1 MVQKKKTM
9 SPLKSKKTTA
19 KERISRASVSF
30 PVEHYE
36 ELERI
41 AETNKVSVAWVVRQA
56 VEKYLVDRYPLLSDR
71 KES

>member
-1 MVQKKKTM
+1 M
-9 SPLKSKKTTA
+9 PAAGSKRPSA
-19 KERISRASVSF
+19 KEKVARTSVSL

-41 AETNKVSVAWVVRQA
+41 AESNKVSVAWVVRQA
-56 VEKYLVDRYPLLSDR
+56 VEKYLVDRWPLLSDR

>member
-1 MVQKKKTM
+1 M
-9 SPLKSKKTTA
+9 SAMRSKKAAT
-19 KERISRASVSF
+19 KEKISRASVSF

-41 AETNKVSVAWVVRQA
+41 AESNKVSVAWVVRQA